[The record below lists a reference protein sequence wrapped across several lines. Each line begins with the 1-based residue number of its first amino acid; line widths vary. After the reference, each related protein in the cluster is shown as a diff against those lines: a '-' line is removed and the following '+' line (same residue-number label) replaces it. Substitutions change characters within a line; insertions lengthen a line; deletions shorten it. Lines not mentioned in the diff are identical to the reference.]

1 MKKIEKECAEK
12 AVTTIINLTKQ
23 IKELSSVVKEAE
35 DVIEGYGKQNIAD
48 FTDNRLAC
56 GTGIIQIKA
65 GSAKPID
72 KSGKAV
78 NKVTREH
85 LANLLP
91 SRFISV
97 SIDAKALFESDDK
110 IVRQILQSNGVS
122 IVREDR
128 FVVV

>member
-56 GTGIIQIKA
+56 GIGIIQIKA

-78 NKVTREH
+78 NKSTREH

>member
-1 MKKIEKECAEK
+1 MKKIEKQCAEK
-12 AVTTIINLTKQ
+12 AVSTIINLTKQ
-23 IKELSSVVKEAE
+23 IKELSSAMKEAE
-35 DVIEGYGKQNIAD
+35 DVIEDYGRQNIAD
-48 FTDNRLAC
+48 FSDNRLPC
-56 GTGIIQIKA
+56 GIGIIQIKA

-72 KSGKAV
+72 SNGKAV
-78 NKVTREH
+78 TKIVREH

-110 IVRQILQSNGVS
+110 IVRQILQANGIS
-122 IVREDR
+122 IVREDK